1 MSIFIDGC
9 EDDVT
14 IGWITSSAV
23 KELLSYFSLTVV
35 EHNEFLLN
43 QSHYIDTY
51 EDLFVNEFGLK
62 IYLSKDN
69 STKELTVNKTHTP
82 SCRYYL
88 VSSWSVIE
96 ENLNH
101 KYLDEFTSQVQE
113 VYGNTDGFGSRS
125 VSKSFGLNV
134 YSGYRL
140 GLFVRHT
147 PCMGKYLI
155 RTSQYTR
162 SSWKLNTMPL
172 VQKTLN
178 RLTQHAMMFKYST
191 NRFHEKNH

>member
-1 MSIFIDGC
+1 MFQRVNIDIETDERVNMRFVNESISSIKKKEHLNDLFACPFFIDGC

-96 ENLNH
+96 DNLNH

-134 YSGYRL
+134 YSGY
-140 GLFVRHT
+140 
-147 PCMGKYLI
+147 
-155 RTSQYTR
+155 
-162 SSWKLNTMPL
+162 
-172 VQKTLN
+172 
-178 RLTQHAMMFKYST
+178 
-191 NRFHEKNH
+191 